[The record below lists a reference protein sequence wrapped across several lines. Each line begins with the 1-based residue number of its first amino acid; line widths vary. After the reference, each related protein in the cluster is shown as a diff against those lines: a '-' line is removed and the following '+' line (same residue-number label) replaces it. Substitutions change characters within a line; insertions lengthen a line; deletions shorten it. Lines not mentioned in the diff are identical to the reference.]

1 MSRLLAVMLS
11 TLAATVDA
19 NGLVLPLVPQ
29 PAPLVQGMPGDGDTA
44 VPDEGARRS
53 GRQVDRRVERDPRRV
68 ERDPRRAERDGRRLR
83 RPPAQNDS
91 PPATPA
97 NPLPVEDHG
106 GY

>member
-1 MSRLLAVMLS
+1 MPRLLAVMLS

-44 VPDEGARRS
+44 VPDDGARRN

-68 ERDPRRAERDGRRLR
+68 ERDGRRLR
-83 RPPAQNDS
+83 RPSERNDS

-97 NPLPVEDHG
+97 SPLPVDGQG

>member
-44 VPDEGARRS
+44 VPDDGARRN

-68 ERDPRRAERDGRRLR
+68 ERDGRRLR
-83 RPPAQNDS
+83 RPSERNDS

-97 NPLPVEDHG
+97 SPLP
-106 GY
+106 

>member
-44 VPDEGARRS
+44 VPDDGARRN

-68 ERDPRRAERDGRRLR
+68 ERDGRRLR
-83 RPPAQNDS
+83 RPSEWNDS

-97 NPLPVEDHG
+97 SPLPVDGQG

>member
-1 MSRLLAVMLS
+1 MPRLLAVMLS

-29 PAPLVQGMPGDGDTA
+29 PAPLVQGMPGDGDAA
-44 VPDEGARRS
+44 VPDDGAARN
-53 GRQVDRRVERDPRRV
+53 GRQVDRRVERNPRRV
-68 ERDPRRAERDGRRLR
+68 ERDGRRLR
-83 RPPAQNDS
+83 RPSERSDS

-97 NPLPVEDHG
+97 NPLPVDGQG

>member
-44 VPDEGARRS
+44 VPDEGTRRS
-53 GRQVDRRVERDPRRV
+53 GRQVDRRVERD
-68 ERDPRRAERDGRRLR
+68 GRRLR
-83 RPPAQNDS
+83 RPPVQNDS

>member
-44 VPDEGARRS
+44 VPDDGARRN

-68 ERDPRRAERDGRRLR
+68 ERDGRRLR
-83 RPPAQNDS
+83 RPSEQNDS

-97 NPLPVEDHG
+97 NPLPVDGQG

>member
-1 MSRLLAVMLS
+1 MPRLLAVMLS

-44 VPDEGARRS
+44 VPDDGARRN

-68 ERDPRRAERDGRRLR
+68 ERDGRRLR
-83 RPPAQNDS
+83 RPSEQNDS
-91 PPATPA
+91 PPARPA
-97 NPLPVEDHG
+97 NPLPVDGQG

>member
-68 ERDPRRAERDGRRLR
+68 ERDGRRLR
-83 RPPAQNDS
+83 RSPVQNDS

>member
-68 ERDPRRAERDGRRLR
+68 ERDGRRLR

>member
-1 MSRLLAVMLS
+1 MPRLLAVMLS

-44 VPDEGARRS
+44 VPDDGARRN

-68 ERDPRRAERDGRRLR
+68 ERDGRRLR
-83 RPPAQNDS
+83 RPSEQNDS

-97 NPLPVEDHG
+97 NPLPVDGQG